1 MILSGSDPR
10 GQRAIRSFAVQ
21 GVFSPE
27 RLEKLVLSDI
37 QNPFAKVKLDP
48 VQDARY
54 RGGVDAEELV
64 RAAVSEL
71 DPEKLKAFLLS
82 IGAGLRRNEVDKRE
96 WGAFDFEA
104 GTIHIGPTKYL
115 HPKSEKSIGTVDL
128 DRRFWRSSAVG
139 TRGEAQPSS
148 LKAISCLGSGHGT
161 RITGA
166 KGRSTS

>member
-82 IGAGLRRNEVDKRE
+82 IGAGLRRTRWINSNGVR
-96 WGAFDFEA
+96 
-104 GTIHIGPTKYL
+104 
-115 HPKSEKSIGTVDL
+115 SISRPGQFISGRQSICT
-128 DRRFWRSSAVG
+128 
-139 TRGEAQPSS
+139 
-148 LKAISCLGSGHGT
+148 LKARNRSGLLILIGDSGDLP
-161 RITGA
+161 RLARAA
-166 KGRSTS
+166 KLNLRP